1 MAALSAVKNQKSQK
15 TRQKIKVMQQQMRLF
30 FRQGI
35 EGLAV
40 RCQKGEGGIAV
51 KNILYLTSEV
61 AWAKVFPLHQ
71 VELLIAVLREGGVRL
86 EDKEVFKRKLF
97 PWISIKCESPMGRWN
112 AC

>member
-15 TRQKIKVMQQQMRLF
+15 TRQKIKVMKQRMRLF

-51 KNILYLTSEV
+51 KNFLYLTSEV
-61 AWAKVFPLHQ
+61 AWAK
-71 VELLIAVLREGGVRL
+71 
-86 EDKEVFKRKLF
+86 
-97 PWISIKCESPMGRWN
+97 N
-112 AC
+112 

>member
-1 MAALSAVKNQKSQK
+1 MSELNRNHNGGAFCSEKPEVAENQAKDQSDE
-15 TRQKIKVMQQQMRLF
+15 TTDETF

-61 AWAKVFPLHQ
+61 AKSSL
-71 VELLIAVLREGGVRL
+71 
-86 EDKEVFKRKLF
+86 
-97 PWISIKCESPMGRWN
+97 STSPG
-112 AC
+112 

>member
-15 TRQKIKVMQQQMRLF
+15 TRQKIKVMKQRMRLF

-51 KNILYLTSEV
+51 KKILYLTSEV
-61 AWAKVFPLHQ
+61 AWAK
-71 VELLIAVLREGGVRL
+71 
-86 EDKEVFKRKLF
+86 
-97 PWISIKCESPMGRWN
+97 N
-112 AC
+112 